1 MKILY
6 AVQGTGNGHITRAM
20 AVIPELKKHATVDV
34 LISGFSYDL
43 SLPFKVK
50 YQFKGMSFCFGKK
63 GGIDYME
70 TYKKNKLKRFMNE
83 VKQLDLKEY
92 DFVVSDFEPISC
104 WAALK
109 QKKRC
114 IGFSNQS
121 SIFTPNVPL
130 PKSLDFT
137 GKLILK
143 YYAPCSLNFGIHFQ
157 QYNPQIFTPI
167 ISEEVRKLK
176 TKNEGFYLIYLP
188 AYGIEKIIR
197 VFKQFEKERFVVF
210 SNVKEKIKKKNVSI
224 HPLNRSLFLDR
235 LASCNGV
242 ITAAGFST
250 TADALFLNKKLL
262 VIPQKNQFEQKC
274 NALALKKMG
283 VPTLKKL
290 KKKYIPELLEWM
302 DSSETVNV
310 NYPDNSAFI
319 VQKIIHAGMAVPEK
333 KMKFLPVSDFNLQLV
348 EHKG

>member
-20 AVIPELKKHATVDV
+20 AIIPVLKKHATVDV

-43 SLPFKVK
+43 SLPFDVK
-50 YQFKGMSFCFGKK
+50 YKFKGMSFCFGKK

-70 TYKKNKLKRFMNE
+70 TYKKNKLKRFMTE

-104 WAALK
+104 WAAVK

-114 IGFSNQS
+114 IGFSNQA

-130 PKSLDFT
+130 PKSFDIT
-137 GKLILK
+137 GKLVLK
-143 YYAPCSLNFGIHFQ
+143 YYAPSTVNFGIHFQ

-167 ISEEVRKLK
+167 ICQEVRRLK
-176 TKNEGFYLIYLP
+176 TKNEGFYLVYLP
-188 AYGIEKIIR
+188 AYGIDKITNM
-197 VFKQFEKERFVVF
+197 FKRFEKEQFVIF
-210 SNVKEKIKKKNVSI
+210 SNVPEKIQKKNMTI
-224 HPLNRSLFLDR
+224 YPLDRTLFLQQM
-235 LASCNGV
+235 ANCNGV

-250 TADALFLNKKLL
+250 TADALYLRKKLL

-274 NALALKKMG
+274 NALALKNMG
-283 VPTLKKL
+283 VSVIKKL
-290 KKKYIPELLEWM
+290 SKKHIPELITWM
-302 DSSETVNV
+302 YSTAIVKVD
-310 NYPDNSAFI
+310 YPNNSDLIAQTIMKAGLTASKHNPTSLPI
-319 VQKIIHAGMAVPEK
+319 V
-333 KMKFLPVSDFNLQLV
+333 DFNLQLAQ
-348 EHKG
+348 K

>member
-20 AVIPELKKHATVDV
+20 AIIPVLKKHATVDV
-34 LISGFSYDL
+34 LVSGFSYDL
-43 SLPFKVK
+43 ALPFDVK

-92 DFVVSDFEPISC
+92 DFVISDFEPISC
-104 WAALK
+104 WAAQK

-114 IGFSNQS
+114 IGFSNQA

-130 PKSLDFT
+130 PKSMDIT
-137 GKLILK
+137 GKLVLK
-143 YYAPCSLNFGIHFQ
+143 YYAPATVNFGIHFQ

-188 AYGIEKIIR
+188 AFGIEKITNM
-197 VFKQFEKERFVVF
+197 FKRFEKEQFIVF
-210 SNVKEKIKKKNVSI
+210 SNIKEKIQKGNISI
-224 HPLNRSLFLDR
+224 CPLDR
-235 LASCNGV
+235 ASFLQRLANCKGV

-250 TADALFLNKKLL
+250 TADALYLRKKLL

-274 NALALKKMG
+274 NALALKNMG
-283 VPTLKKL
+283 VTVVKKL
-290 KKKYIPELLEWM
+290 KKKYVPELLTWM
-302 DSSETVNV
+302 YSSDIVKV
-310 NYPDNSAFI
+310 DYPDNSELI
-319 VQKIIHAGMAVPEK
+319 VQTILNAGVTTSKHSPVH
-333 KMKFLPVSDFNLQLV
+333 LPVVDFNLQLA
-348 EHKG
+348 KK